1 MFCCLLNLMISSY
14 AQVWTI
20 QLYWHGDSAMHLELC
35 HAIRT
40 ILAFQH
46 NSDYLNFEGHVDVH
60 IPLIQVGEAP
70 LVWSKQVLI
79 TIQSSVHI
87 VINNERYV

>member
-1 MFCCLLNLMISSY
+1 MFSRLLNLIISSY

-20 QLYWHGDSAMHLELC
+20 QLYWHGDSAVHLYLC

-46 NSDYLNFEGHVDVH
+46 NSDYLNFQGHVDVH
-60 IPLIQVGEAP
+60 IPLFFMHEPHRVIFVVGH
-70 LVWSKQVLI
+70 L
-79 TIQSSVHI
+79 
-87 VINNERYV
+87 